1 MKMAVRMSKTSEN
14 LIDEQRRIAAFWMTG
29 NKTPRLAERFVAAIE
44 TLEDRGI
51 LDHDFEAHEVSIEI
65 LEQRNHQDP

>member
-14 LIDEQRRIAAFWMTG
+14 LIDEQRRIAGFWMTG
-29 NKTPRLAERFVAAIE
+29 NKSLRLAERFVAAIE

-51 LDHDFEAHEVSIEI
+51 LDYDFEAHEVSIEI
-65 LEQRNHQDP
+65 LELYYEHHP

>member
-1 MKMAVRMSKTSEN
+1 MKMAVGIFKTSEN

-29 NKTPRLAERFVAAIE
+29 NKSLRLAERFVAAIE

-51 LDHDFEAHEVSIEI
+51 LDYDFEAHEVSIEI
-65 LEQRNHQDP
+65 LELYYEHHP